1 MKKQFTFSAGPMS
14 DGEAIT
20 GSFNEVSQPAGP
32 FAIAHAD
39 TAHFDTAQF
48 DTAGTTRR
56 AFVAGSASFF
66 GLAVAS
72 PMAFADELSLDEAL
86 SPRVLGQSDAP
97 IHVAEYYSMTCGHCA
112 DFHNNTFP
120 KVKARLID
128 EGIVRFEMRPFP
140 LDGLALRAHALARAV
155 PESKFFA
162 MVKMLLA
169 KHAVWVRAEDPIAEL
184 QKMARLA
191 GVNADIFNAVMRNR
205 PLLEGLV
212 AQRQIGI
219 DKWGVSS
226 TPSFVVNDDLL
237 ISGNKNYDDFAEAL
251 SAFGA

>member
-1 MKKQFTFSAGPMS
+1 MKNDTTSS
-14 DGEAIT
+14 T
-20 GSFNEVSQPAGP
+20 
-32 FAIAHAD
+32 AD
-39 TAHFDTAQF
+39 MAQSSPEF
-48 DTAGTTRR
+48 LLQNGRKSRRAFIAGTT
-56 AFVAGSASFF
+56 SFA
-66 GLAVAS
+66 AVALAS
-72 PMAFADELSLDEAL
+72 PLASQIAFAAEFSLDDAL
-86 SPRVLGQSDAP
+86 APRVLGSSDAP

-112 DFHNNTFP
+112 DFHNNIFP

-155 PESKFFA
+155 PETKFFA

-169 KHAVWVRAEDPIAEL
+169 KHAVWVRANDPIVEL

-191 GVNADIFNAVMRNR
+191 GVAEDEFNAVMRNR
-205 PLLEGLV
+205 PLLEGIV
-212 AQRQIGI
+212 AQRQIGA

-226 TPSFVVNDDLL
+226 TPSFVVNDDLV
-237 ISGNKNYDDFAEAL
+237 ISGNQSYEDFAEAL